1 MWGFAGWEAE
11 PLGALDCEPPAW
23 VPPRTAGQRCP
34 MEPDGGRWVGM
45 SPPPQTAGTQGTQPP
60 GTLAATGC
68 GGAGGVG
75 GRKGPV
81 PLGMG
86 GRRAGRRGGWVPP
99 ARSGAGGAAG
109 GAAAA
114 APGAPGAGANRS
126 FPGARSPAASSGP
139 PGWHRTGGSTGT
151 GTGGGIS
158 SDTGISINTDT
169 DISIS
174 TDTDI
179 NTSITISINPGTG
192 INTSSS
198 TNTGIGIGTDVGTG
212 SGTAQVSSWWVAG
225 AGDVVAQ
232 GPWAMAVDDALCPWA
247 LGTGCQLHGCKS
259 KQREGGEAG
268 GLGDGNV
275 LRGQNDLGGMKRSDR
290 LWC

>member
-1 MWGFAGWEAE
+1 MGG
-11 PLGALDCEPPAW
+11 D
-23 VPPRTAGQRCP
+23 VTA
-34 MEPDGGRWVGM
+34 
-45 SPPPQTAGTQGTQPP
+45 PQTAGTQGMQPP

-86 GRRAGRRGGWVPP
+86 GRRAGRGGGWVPP

-139 PGWHRTGGSTGT
+139 PGWHRIGGSTGT

-158 SDTGISINTDT
+158 SLTGISINTDT

-174 TDTDI
+174 TDI

-212 SGTAQVSSWWVAG
+212 SGTAQVSSCGWRVPVTWLHRG
-225 AGDVVAQ
+225 H
-232 GPWAMAVDDALCPWA
+232 GPWRWMMLCAHGRWGPGASCMAANQSKERVERREAREMAM
-247 LGTGCQLHGCKS
+247 S
-259 KQREGGEAG
+259 SGGRMIWG
-268 GLGDGNV
+268 G
-275 LRGQNDLGGMKRSDR
+275 
-290 LWC
+290 